1 MSVGEDVFAAKAGSE
16 PERKPRLFRL
26 TPLVATLL
34 TFAVLLL
41 FWLAASSFGWVSKV
55 FLPHPARVLDAVPRA
70 KTTATALPV
79 SSRLRRELIPD
90 PFLPDDGE
98 S

>member
-1 MSVGEDVFAAKAGSE
+1 MQRFRSSTVGGGGIVVSGTGTPSTIAGSV
-16 PERKPRLFRL
+16 L
-26 TPLVATLL
+26 PLL
-34 TFAVLLL
+34 
-41 FWLAASSFGWVSKV
+41 W
-55 FLPHPARVLDAVPRA
+55 ARVLDAVPRA